1 MPWKE
6 VTKGMKNEI
15 TYRVWGRNALFTDPV
30 TKIGGEKSSLSIP
43 TPESIK
49 GITESIYWKP
59 SIIWIVDEI
68 RIMNPIQMEGK
79 GIRPVGLEGNDL
91 ARYTYL
97 RNVEYQVRV
106 HFEFNQNRPNL
117 QQDWNENKHYFIAK
131 RCLEAGG
138 RRDIFLGTRECQ
150 AYIEPV
156 EFGSGVG
163 AYDKIDM
170 DFGLQ
175 YHSIGYPD
183 ETRDDQLLVRF
194 WYPQMR
200 RGRIRCCRPENC
212 PKSRFIRKAARK
224 TFSPQVNF
232 SYAQVGS

>member
-1 MPWKE
+1 
-6 VTKGMKNEI
+6 MKNEI

-30 TKIGGEKSSLSIP
+30 TKIGGEKSSLQIP
-43 TPESIK
+43 TPQSIK

-79 GIRPVGLEGNDL
+79 GVRPVGYVGNDL

-97 RNVEYQVRV
+97 RDVEYQVRV
-106 HFEFNQNRPNL
+106 HFVFNKNRPEL
-117 QQDWNENKHYFIAK
+117 KEDWNENKHYFIALRSLK
-131 RCLEAGG
+131 AGG

-150 AYIEPV
+150 AYVEPV
-156 EFGSGVG
+156 EFGNGSGS
-163 AYDKIDM
+163 YDETDM

-183 ETRDDQLLVRF
+183 ETGEDGMVVRF

-200 RGRIRCCRPENC
+200 KGRIKCLGPDEC
-212 PKSRFIRKAARK
+212 PKEQFIRKAARK

-232 SYAQVGS
+232 SFAQEEG

>member
-1 MPWKE
+1 
-6 VTKGMKNEI
+6 MKNEI

-30 TKIGGEKSSLSIP
+30 TKIGGEKSSLQIP
-43 TPESIK
+43 TPQSIK

-59 SIIWIVDEI
+59 SIIWSVDEI

-79 GIRPVGLEGNDL
+79 GVRPVGYVGNDL

-97 RNVEYQVRV
+97 RDVEYQVRV
-106 HFEFNQNRPNL
+106 HFVFNKNRPEL
-117 QQDWNENKHYFIAK
+117 KEDWNENKHYFIALRSLK
-131 RCLEAGG
+131 AGG

-150 AYIEPV
+150 AYVEPV
-156 EFGSGVG
+156 DFGNGAG
-163 AYDKIDM
+163 AYDETDM

-183 ETRDDQLLVRF
+183 ETGEDGMVVRF

-200 RGRIRCCRPENC
+200 KGRIKCLGPDEC
-212 PKSRFIRKAARK
+212 PKEQFIRKAARK

-232 SYAQVGS
+232 SFAQEEG

>member
-1 MPWKE
+1 
-6 VTKGMKNEI
+6 MKNEI

-30 TKIGGEKSSLSIP
+30 TKIGGEKSSLQIP
-43 TPESIK
+43 TPQSIK

-79 GIRPVGLEGNDL
+79 GVRPVGDVGTDL

-97 RNVEYQVRV
+97 RDVEYLVRV
-106 HFEFNQNRPNL
+106 HFVFNKNRPEL
-117 QQDWNENKHYFIAK
+117 KEDWNENKHYFIALRSLK
-131 RCLEAGG
+131 AGG

-150 AYIEPV
+150 AYVEPV
-156 EFGSGVG
+156 EFGNGSG
-163 AYDKIDM
+163 AYDETDM

-183 ETRDDQLLVRF
+183 ETGEDGMVVRF

-200 RGRIRCCRPENC
+200 KGRIKCLGPDEC
-212 PKSRFIRKAARK
+212 PKEQFIRKAARK

-232 SYAQVGS
+232 SFAQEEG

>member
-1 MPWKE
+1 
-6 VTKGMKNEI
+6 MKNEI

-30 TKIGGEKSSLSIP
+30 TKIGGEKSSLQIP
-43 TPESIK
+43 TPQSIK
-49 GITESIYWKP
+49 GITERIYWKP

-79 GIRPVGLEGNDL
+79 GVRPVGYVGNDL

-97 RNVEYQVRV
+97 RDVEYQVRV
-106 HFEFNQNRPNL
+106 HFVFNKNRPEL
-117 QQDWNENKHYFIAK
+117 KEDWNENKHYFIALRSLK
-131 RCLEAGG
+131 AGG

-150 AYIEPV
+150 AYVEPV
-156 EFGSGVG
+156 EFGNGSG
-163 AYDKIDM
+163 AYDETDM

-183 ETRDDQLLVRF
+183 ETGEDGMVVRF

-200 RGRIRCCRPENC
+200 KGRIKCLGPDEC
-212 PKSRFIRKAARK
+212 PKEQFIRKAARK

-232 SYAQVGS
+232 SFAQEEG

>member
-1 MPWKE
+1 
-6 VTKGMKNEI
+6 MKNEI

-30 TKIGGEKSSLSIP
+30 TKIGGEKSSLQIP
-43 TPESIK
+43 TPQSIK

-79 GIRPVGLEGNDL
+79 GVRPVGYVGNDL

-97 RNVEYQVRV
+97 RV
-106 HFEFNQNRPNL
+106 HFVFNKNRPEL
-117 QQDWNENKHYFIAK
+117 KEDWNENKHYFIALRSLK
-131 RCLEAGG
+131 AGG

-150 AYIEPV
+150 AYVEPV
-156 EFGSGVG
+156 EFGNGSG
-163 AYDKIDM
+163 AYDETDM

-183 ETRDDQLLVRF
+183 ETGEDGMVVRF

-200 RGRIRCCRPENC
+200 KGRIKCLGPDEC
-212 PKSRFIRKAARK
+212 PKEQFIRKAARK

-232 SYAQVGS
+232 SFAQEEG

>member
-1 MPWKE
+1 
-6 VTKGMKNEI
+6 MKNEI

-30 TKIGGEKSSLSIP
+30 TKIGGEKSSLQIP
-43 TPESIK
+43 TPQSIK

-79 GIRPVGLEGNDL
+79 GVRPVGNVGNDL

-97 RNVEYQVRV
+97 RDVEYQVRV
-106 HFEFNQNRPNL
+106 HFVFNKNRPEL
-117 QQDWNENKHYFIAK
+117 KEDWNENKHYFIALRSLK
-131 RCLEAGG
+131 AGG

-150 AYIEPV
+150 AYVEPV
-156 EFGSGVG
+156 EFGNGSG
-163 AYDKIDM
+163 AYDETDM

-183 ETRDDQLLVRF
+183 ETGEDGMVVRF

-200 RGRIRCCRPENC
+200 KGRIKCLGPDEC
-212 PKSRFIRKAARK
+212 PKEQFIRKAARK

-232 SYAQVGS
+232 SFAQEEG

>member
-59 SIIWIVDEI
+59 SIIWIV
-68 RIMNPIQMEGK
+68 
-79 GIRPVGLEGNDL
+79 
-91 ARYTYL
+91 
-97 RNVEYQVRV
+97 
-106 HFEFNQNRPNL
+106 
-117 QQDWNENKHYFIAK
+117 K

-232 SYAQVGS
+232 SYAQEEW

>member
-1 MPWKE
+1 
-6 VTKGMKNEI
+6 MKNEI

-30 TKIGGEKSSLSIP
+30 TKIGGEKSSLQIP
-43 TPESIK
+43 TPQSIK

-79 GIRPVGLEGNDL
+79 GVRPVGYVGNDL

-97 RNVEYQVRV
+97 RDVEYQVRV
-106 HFEFNQNRPNL
+106 HFVFNKNRPEL
-117 QQDWNENKHYFIAK
+117 KEDWNENKHYFIALRSLK
-131 RCLEAGG
+131 VGG

-150 AYIEPV
+150 AYVEPV
-156 EFGSGVG
+156 EFGNGSG
-163 AYDKIDM
+163 AYDETDM

-183 ETRDDQLLVRF
+183 ETGEDGMVVRF

-200 RGRIRCCRPENC
+200 KGRIKCLGPDEC
-212 PKSRFIRKAARK
+212 PKEQFIRKAARK

-232 SYAQVGS
+232 SFAQEEG

>member
-1 MPWKE
+1 
-6 VTKGMKNEI
+6 MKNEI

-30 TKIGGEKSSLSIP
+30 TKIGGEKSSLQIP
-43 TPESIK
+43 TPQSIK

-79 GIRPVGLEGNDL
+79 GVRPVGYVGNDL

-97 RNVEYQVRV
+97 RDEEYQVRV
-106 HFEFNQNRPNL
+106 HFVFNKNRPEL
-117 QQDWNENKHYFIAK
+117 KEDWNENKHYFIALRSLK
-131 RCLEAGG
+131 AGG

-150 AYIEPV
+150 AYVEPV
-156 EFGSGVG
+156 EFGNGSG
-163 AYDKIDM
+163 AYDETDM

-183 ETRDDQLLVRF
+183 ETGEDGMVVRF

-200 RGRIRCCRPENC
+200 KGRIKCLGPDEC
-212 PKSRFIRKAARK
+212 PKEQFIRKAARK

-232 SYAQVGS
+232 SFAQEEG

>member
-1 MPWKE
+1 
-6 VTKGMKNEI
+6 MKNEI

-30 TKIGGEKSSLSIP
+30 TKIGGEKSSLQ
-43 TPESIK
+43 SIK

-79 GIRPVGLEGNDL
+79 GVRPVGYVGNDL

-97 RNVEYQVRV
+97 RDVEYQVRV
-106 HFEFNQNRPNL
+106 HFVFNKNRPEL
-117 QQDWNENKHYFIAK
+117 KEDWNENKHYFIALRSLK
-131 RCLEAGG
+131 AGG

-150 AYIEPV
+150 AYVEPV
-156 EFGSGVG
+156 EFGNGSG
-163 AYDKIDM
+163 AYDETDM

-183 ETRDDQLLVRF
+183 ETGEDGMVVRF

-200 RGRIRCCRPENC
+200 KGRIKCLGPDEC
-212 PKSRFIRKAARK
+212 PKEQFIRKAARK

-232 SYAQVGS
+232 SFAQEEG

>member
-1 MPWKE
+1 
-6 VTKGMKNEI
+6 MKNEI

-30 TKIGGEKSSLSIP
+30 TKIGGEKSSLQIP
-43 TPESIK
+43 TPQSIK

-79 GIRPVGLEGNDL
+79 GVRPVGNVGNDL

-97 RNVEYQVRV
+97 RDVEYQVRV
-106 HFEFNQNRPNL
+106 HFVFNKNRPEL
-117 QQDWNENKHYFIAK
+117 KEDWNENKHYFIALRSLK
-131 RCLEAGG
+131 AGG

-150 AYIEPV
+150 AYVEPV
-156 EFGSGVG
+156 EFGNGAG
-163 AYDKIDM
+163 AYDETDM

-183 ETRDDQLLVRF
+183 ETGEDGMVVRF

-200 RGRIRCCRPENC
+200 KGRIKCLGPDEC
-212 PKSRFIRKAARK
+212 PKEQFIRKAARK

-232 SYAQVGS
+232 SFAQKEG

>member
-1 MPWKE
+1 
-6 VTKGMKNEI
+6 MKNEI

-30 TKIGGEKSSLSIP
+30 TKIGGEKSSLQIP
-43 TPESIK
+43 TPQSIK

-68 RIMNPIQMEGK
+68 RIMNPIQMEGNVV
-79 GIRPVGLEGNDL
+79 RPVGYLVNDL

-97 RNVEYQVRV
+97 RDVEYQVRV
-106 HFEFNQNRPNL
+106 HFVFNKNRPEL
-117 QQDWNENKHYFIAK
+117 KEDWNENKHYFIALRSLK
-131 RCLEAGG
+131 AGG

-150 AYIEPV
+150 AYVEPV
-156 EFGSGVG
+156 EFGNGAG
-163 AYDKIDM
+163 AYDETDM

-183 ETRDDQLLVRF
+183 ETGEDGMVVRF

-200 RGRIRCCRPENC
+200 KGRIKCLGPDEC
-212 PKSRFIRKAARK
+212 PKEQFIRKAARK

-232 SYAQVGS
+232 SFAQEEG

>member
-1 MPWKE
+1 
-6 VTKGMKNEI
+6 MKNEI

-30 TKIGGEKSSLSIP
+30 TKIGGEKSSLQIP
-43 TPESIK
+43 TPQSIK

-79 GIRPVGLEGNDL
+79 GVRPVGNVGNDL

-97 RNVEYQVRV
+97 RDVEYQVRV
-106 HFEFNQNRPNL
+106 HFVFNKNRPEL
-117 QQDWNENKHYFIAK
+117 KEDWNENKHYFIALRSLK
-131 RCLEAGG
+131 AGG

-150 AYIEPV
+150 AYVEPV
-156 EFGSGVG
+156 EFGNGAG
-163 AYDKIDM
+163 AYDETDM

-183 ETRDDQLLVRF
+183 ETGEDGMVVRF

-200 RGRIRCCRPENC
+200 KGRIKCLGPDEC
-212 PKSRFIRKAARK
+212 PKEQFIRKAARK

-232 SYAQVGS
+232 SFAQEEG

>member
-1 MPWKE
+1 
-6 VTKGMKNEI
+6 MKNEI

-30 TKIGGEKSSLSIP
+30 TKIGGEKSSLQIP
-43 TPESIK
+43 TPQSIK

-79 GIRPVGLEGNDL
+79 GVRPVGDVGNDL

-97 RNVEYQVRV
+97 RDVEYQVRV
-106 HFEFNQNRPNL
+106 HFVFNKNRPEL
-117 QQDWNENKHYFIAK
+117 KEDWNENKHYFIALRSLK
-131 RCLEAGG
+131 AGG

-150 AYIEPV
+150 AYVEPV
-156 EFGSGVG
+156 EFGNGSG
-163 AYDKIDM
+163 AYDETDM

-183 ETRDDQLLVRF
+183 ETGEDGMVVRF

-200 RGRIRCCRPENC
+200 KGRIKCLGPDEC
-212 PKSRFIRKAARK
+212 PKEQFIRKAARK

-232 SYAQVGS
+232 SFAQEEG